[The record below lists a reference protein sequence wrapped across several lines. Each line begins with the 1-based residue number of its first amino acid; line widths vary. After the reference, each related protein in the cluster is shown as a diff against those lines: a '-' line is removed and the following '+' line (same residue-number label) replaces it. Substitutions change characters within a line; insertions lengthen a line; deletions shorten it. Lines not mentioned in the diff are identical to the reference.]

1 MGVGRGPNLL
11 AHTCFCQPPTTI
23 FRDHLP
29 PISPPINPTTR
40 QSHLQLIPPHTSHQS
55 HLPPIFE
62 ANLPPTLRDHLP
74 PISPPSPINPTS
86 LQSHLPLIPP
96 HVNQTSHLIL
106 RPSSHQFERPSPI
119 NLTSHQSHLP
129 SISPPINSTSHQSHL
144 LYIFEVNLSPIC
156 MTNFPLPA
164 PPNCGDYY
172 YKISPVWVVK
182 NESLATKAMNIRSN
196 G

>member
-1 MGVGRGPNLL
+1 MGAGRSLWVLAEVPTSYLTPVFANL
-11 AHTCFCQPPTTI
+11 PPI

-62 ANLPPTLRDHLP
+62 ANLPPILRDHLP

-119 NLTSHQSHLP
+119 NLTSH
-129 SISPPINSTSHQSHL
+129 
-144 LYIFEVNLSPIC
+144 
-156 MTNFPLPA
+156 
-164 PPNCGDYY
+164 
-172 YKISPVWVVK
+172 
-182 NESLATKAMNIRSN
+182 
-196 G
+196 